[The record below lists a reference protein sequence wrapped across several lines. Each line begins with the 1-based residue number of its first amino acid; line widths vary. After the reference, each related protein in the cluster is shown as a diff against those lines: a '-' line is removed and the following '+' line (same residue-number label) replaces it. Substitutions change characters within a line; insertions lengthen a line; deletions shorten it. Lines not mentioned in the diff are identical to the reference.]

1 MKDALEAGLT
11 GLSWTMIII
20 GTAASFLSGL
30 IALVVLMRLVRKG
43 AIGYFGYYCIA
54 VSFAGMIYFHYISP
68 VKPETLTGDHSMKIQ
83 ETTVV
88 STIDGT
94 EQPLRYYE
102 AVGEKRPLVVAL
114 HTWSFDYTQESA
126 ADYFTRCRQRDWN
139 CIFPNFRGPNKNPLA
154 GGSQAALQ
162 DIADA
167 VAWAESKLSID
178 HRRIFLVGTSGGGHM
193 ALLTASNSPSSWTAV
208 SAWVPISDLAR
219 WHRECTER
227 ELAYS
232 DDVEAVCGGVPG
244 SSPAV
249 DEEYAK
255 RSPVTSLWRAHII
268 PMDINAGIHDGHAG
282 EQGGEGS
289 VPVGQSIRAFNI
301 IAHAGENDSQMI
313 PEDAIG
319 YIEEN
324 GAVPECYRAQ
334 SQDPAYDRAIH
345 LRATAGLARLTLFE
359 GGHELLPDAV
369 FSWFDSF

>member
-1 MKDALEAGLT
+1 MN
-11 GLSWTMIII
+11 I
-20 GTAASFLSGL
+20 
-30 IALVVLMRLVRKG
+30 R
-43 AIGYFGYYCIA
+43 
-54 VSFAGMIYFHYISP
+54 
-68 VKPETLTGDHSMKIQ
+68 
-83 ETTVV
+83 ETTIT
-88 STIDGT
+88 STFDGT

-102 AVGEKRPLVVAL
+102 AVGENRPLVVAL

-126 ADYFTRCRQRDWN
+126 EDYFSRCQKRDWN

-154 GGSQAALQ
+154 GGSQAALK

-167 VAWAESKLSID
+167 VSWAESTMSID

-193 ALLTASNSPSSWTAV
+193 ALLTASTSPSSWTAV

-219 WHRECTER
+219 WHKECTER

-232 DDVEAVCGGVPG
+232 EDVEAVCGGKPD
-244 SSPAV
+244 SSLAI

-255 RSPVTSLWRAHII
+255 RSPITSLWRSHII

-289 VPVGQSIRAFNI
+289 VPVGQSIRAFNT
-301 IAHAGENDSQMI
+301 IALAGGHDPRII
-313 PEDAIG
+313 PEDVIE

-324 GAVPECYRAQ
+324 EEVPESYRAR
-334 SQDPAYDRAIH
+334 SQDPAYDRTIH

-369 FSWFDSF
+369 FTWFDTF